1 MEEGMLS
8 TLPRVFVWMATSAV
22 LAGCAAAAAGAAGAA
37 TGIYITS
44 RGASGIV
51 EGSVDDVARRTEQ
64 VFAEMGITVTGR
76 EIETE
81 NGRREIEIKG
91 ETADLDVKADIESET
106 ATSSRIHVEARK
118 SAVEWDQDFA
128 KAVVERIVAR

>member
-1 MEEGMLS
+1 MLS

-37 TGIYITS
+37 PGIYITP
-44 RGASGIV
+44 RG
-51 EGSVDDVARRTEQ
+51 ARRTEQ